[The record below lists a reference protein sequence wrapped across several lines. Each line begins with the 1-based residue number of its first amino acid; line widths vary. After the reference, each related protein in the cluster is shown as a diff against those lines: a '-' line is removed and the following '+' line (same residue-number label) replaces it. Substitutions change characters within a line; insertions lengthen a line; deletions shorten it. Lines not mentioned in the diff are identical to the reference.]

1 MTEATTIARK
11 APRMSGSVTIL
22 TLLAMVACFAPGA
35 ETDARRDARVTRVL
49 ACHYAMGVR
58 LVVVS
63 ETVGVPVP
71 IRRVATIAIGAPAPV
86 APIAHPADPPLRESL
101 LDLPPPTC

>member
-1 MTEATTIARK
+1 MIEATNNARK

-35 ETDARRDARVTRVL
+35 EAEARREVRVTRVL
-49 ACHYAMGVR
+49 ACHYAMGGR

-63 ETVGVPVP
+63 EVVSEPMP
-71 IRRVATIAIGAPAPV
+71 LRRVATIASDDPAPV
-86 APIAHPADPPLRESL
+86 APVARPAEPPLLESL
-101 LDLPPPTC
+101 IDLPPPAC